1 MENKNKDVVL
11 FGEVNYRNQR
21 SRFGIKQG
29 DRDRHM
35 YVIGKTGMGK
45 TELLKNMAIQDMQAG
60 RGVAF
65 LDPHGDTADDLP
77 NFVPKER
84 IKDIIIFD
92 PSDLDFPIAF
102 NVMEQVDDR
111 FRHLVASG
119 LLSVFKKVFGVEVFS
134 ARMEYILNNTIL
146 ALLEFPGATILGIN
160 RMLADKPY
168 REAVV
173 EKISDPLVKAFWTQE
188 FAKYTDRLA
197 AEATSSVQNKVGQF
211 TASSLIRNILG
222 QVKSTLNIRQVMDEK
237 KILIMNLAQGKIGED
252 VSRLLGAMMITK
264 IQLAAMSRADISEKD
279 RVPFYLY
286 VDEFQNFATDS
297 FANILSQARKFALN
311 LIIAHQYVAQME
323 ETVQDAVFG
332 NVGTIVALRVGAP
345 DAEVLEKEF
354 APVFTANDLVN
365 LAKWTMYLKLMIDGV
380 APPPFSANTLP
391 PLPWP
396 EISYKEE
403 IIQFSR
409 REYAHPRTEVERQIG
424 EWSAAMFGLGP
435 SVYRRPNQMPSE
447 QPISPTV
454 PRRFEYQGQP
464 NAVRPLPDTL
474 PHLRPITPKVG
485 TGIERLPQRSGG
497 ALPQRKA
504 TPMPPRSLTEAFKT
518 GPIDFRGRPISRK
531 EEDKKHL
538 FGPTKQKPVV
548 NTGDLKQ
555 TLEGILS
562 KHDKDKASS

>member
-1 MENKNKDVVL
+1 MPEEKNKNVVF

-21 SRFGIKQG
+21 ARFGIKEG

-45 TELLKNMAIQDMQAG
+45 TELLKNMAIQDIQAG
-60 RGVAF
+60 RGLAF

-84 IKDIIIFD
+84 IKDVIIFD

-102 NVMEQVDDR
+102 NVMEQVDPR

-160 RMLADKPY
+160 RMMADKPF

-197 AEATSSVQNKVGQF
+197 AEATASVQNKVGQF

-222 QVKSTLNIRQVMDEK
+222 QVQSTLNVRKVMDEK

-264 IQLAAMSRADISEKD
+264 IQLAAMSRADISEKN

-311 LIIAHQYVAQME
+311 LIIAHQYVSQME

-391 PLPWP
+391 PLPRP
-396 EISYKEE
+396 ELSYKED
-403 IIQFSR
+403 IIKESR
-409 REYAHPRTEVERQIG
+409 QQYAHPVAEVEKQIA
-424 EWSAAMFGLGP
+424 EWSAAMFGRP
-435 SVYRRPNQMPSE
+435 SAEVA
-447 QPISPTV
+447 
-454 PRRFEYQGQP
+454 PRR
-464 NAVRPLPDTL
+464 V
-474 PHLRPITPKVG
+474 
-485 TGIERLPQRSGG
+485 ERLPQSLDFTPRFQDNSRNFSG
-497 ALPQRKA
+497 AEQREWGRRDSPKGSGFQQK
-504 TPMPPRSLTEAFKT
+504 TMSGSGRSLSEAFKS
-518 GPIDFRGRPISRK
+518 GPVDFKGRPISPK
-531 EEDKKHL
+531 EDQSKAKN
-538 FGPTKQKPVV
+538 KPGV
-548 NTGDLKQ
+548 NTSDLKK

-562 KHDKDKASS
+562 KNDKSSS

>member
-1 MENKNKDVVL
+1 MSETNKDVVL
-11 FGEVNYRNQR
+11 FGEINYRNQR

-45 TELLKNMAIQDMQAG
+45 TELLKNMAIQDIQAG
-60 RGVAF
+60 RGMAF

-77 NFVPKER
+77 NFVPKDR
-84 IKDIIIFD
+84 IKDMIIFD

-102 NVMEQVDDR
+102 NVMEQVDPR

-168 REAVV
+168 RQAVV
-173 EKISDPLVKAFWTQE
+173 SKISDPLVKAFWTQE

-222 QVKSTLNIRQVMDEK
+222 QVQSTLNVRKVMDEK

-264 IQLAAMSRADISEKD
+264 IQLAAMSRADIAEKD

-311 LIIAHQYVAQME
+311 LIIAHQYVSQME

-345 DAEVLEKEF
+345 DAEILEKEF

-391 PLPWP
+391 PLPRS
-396 EISYKEE
+396 EVSYKDE
-403 IIQFSR
+403 IVCESR
-409 REYAHPRTEVERQIG
+409 QQYAHPVAEVEKQIS
-424 EWSAAMFGLGP
+424 EWSAAMFSTGP
-435 SVYRRPNQMPSE
+435 SAYHSDSSRPPRDFSPHDNRSYNPSRRDFNHDYS
-447 QPISPTV
+447 STG
-454 PRRFEYQGQP
+454 QGQ
-464 NAVRPLPDTL
+464 R
-474 PHLRPITPKVG
+474 
-485 TGIERLPQRSGG
+485 EQRLIPRQDFN
-497 ALPQRKA
+497 RKEI
-504 TPMPPRSLTEAFKT
+504 SVFKT
-518 GPIDFRGRPISRK
+518 GPVDFRGHPIGKK
-531 EEDKKHL
+531 EEEKK
-538 FGPTKQKPVV
+538 KPD
-548 NTGDLKQ
+548 TSDLKQ

-562 KHDKDKASS
+562 KHDKTKDDSQ

>member
-1 MENKNKDVVL
+1 MSTNNNDKVL

-21 SRFGIKQG
+21 TRFGIKQG

-45 TELLKNMAIQDMQAG
+45 TELLKNMAIQDIQAG

-65 LDPHGDTADDLP
+65 LDPHGDTAEDLP

-84 IKDIIIFD
+84 LKDVVIFD

-102 NVMEQVDDR
+102 NVMEQVDAR
-111 FRHLVASG
+111 YRHLVASG
-119 LLSVFKKVFGVEVFS
+119 LLGVFKKVFGVEVFS

-160 RMLADKPY
+160 RMLADKPF

-173 EKISDPLVKAFWTQE
+173 ENISDPLVKAFWTQE

-197 AEATSSVQNKVGQF
+197 AEATASVQNKVGQF
-211 TASSLIRNILG
+211 TSSSLIRNILG
-222 QVKSTLNIRQVMDEK
+222 QVKSTLDVRKVMDEK
-237 KILIMNLAQGKIGED
+237 KILIMNLSRGKIGED

-286 VDEFQNFATDS
+286 VDEFQHFATDS
-297 FANILSQARKFALN
+297 FANILSEARKFALN
-311 LIIAHQYVAQME
+311 LVIAHQYIAQME

-332 NVGTIVALRVGAP
+332 NVGTIVSLRVGAP

-354 APVFTANDLVN
+354 APTFTANDLVN

-380 APPPFSANTLP
+380 ASAAFSANTLP
-391 PLPWP
+391 PLPRP
-396 EISYKEE
+396 EISYKDE
-403 IIQFSR
+403 ILHTSR
-409 REYAHPRTEVERQIG
+409 KEYAHPRVEVEKQIS
-424 EWSAAMFGLGP
+424 EWSAAMFGTGP
-435 SVYRRPNQMPSE
+435 SVYHQNAPRQFTRSINNFSQTE
-447 QPISPTV
+447 
-454 PRRFEYQGQP
+454 PRRFEYQGP
-464 NAVRPLPDTL
+464 PSNRRNFDAP
-474 PHLRPITPKVG
+474 
-485 TGIERLPQRSGG
+485 
-497 ALPQRKA
+497 
-504 TPMPPRSLTEAFKT
+504 PPRKPVPVQEHPVSLSEALKT
-518 GPIDFRGRPISRK
+518 GPVDFKGRPIEQK
-531 EEDKKHL
+531 NIEQKAKNK
-538 FGPTKQKPVV
+538 PTVDT
-548 NTGDLKQ
+548 NDLRQ

-562 KHDKDKASS
+562 KENEKKDPNNPK